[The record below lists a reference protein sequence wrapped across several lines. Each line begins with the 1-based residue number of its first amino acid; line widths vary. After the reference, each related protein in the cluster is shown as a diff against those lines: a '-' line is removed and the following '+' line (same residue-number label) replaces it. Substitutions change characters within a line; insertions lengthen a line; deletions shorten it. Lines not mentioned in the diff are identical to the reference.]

1 VVLPAKKFCDVLFVD
16 EDIDNKAL
24 VDVLAV

>member
-1 VVLPAKKFCDVLFVD
+1 VVLPAKKFCDVLSVD